1 VARLGTDP
9 SANKSTTVRCSFR
22 SFLSADLDWHGAE
35 AEYRRALVLA
45 PNDGEA
51 KLLLGYQLAV
61 FGDLEPAIELTRQAL
76 ATDPLRAT
84 SYRWLAAYLSGLSRL
99 DEAKR
104 AIRRAIEL
112 QPRTALQ
119 YRRLAIIE
127 IQRGNPH
134 AALAAAQQELPGV
147 YHDFAVALARQIG
160 DDRRAADAA
169 LSTLTQNHGTGFP
182 YLVADVYTLR
192 KDAKATFEW
201 LDRAWSIRDPG
212 IALLLFD
219 PFMLRYKDDPR
230 FAAFCRK
237 VGLPV
242 PGETS
247 ARNSN

>member
-99 DEAKR
+99 DEAER

-127 IQRGNPH
+127 IQRGNPQ
-134 AALAAAQQELPGV
+134 ARLPPRSRSFPAFTTTSRW
-147 YHDFAVALARQIG
+147 H
-160 DDRRAADAA
+160 
-169 LSTLTQNHGTGFP
+169 SHGRSATTGGRLMQP
-182 YLVADVYTLR
+182 
-192 KDAKATFEW
+192 
-201 LDRAWSIRDPG
+201 
-212 IALLLFD
+212 
-219 PFMLRYKDDPR
+219 
-230 FAAFCRK
+230 
-237 VGLPV
+237 
-242 PGETS
+242 S
-247 ARNSN
+247 AR